1 MRSMA
6 FGALFLLGL
15 GVLVYYTIFL
25 SAFSFGGRVTLD
37 VRFPDG
43 KWLTSGDKILVAG
56 TRIGRVGRVEYL
68 EEEVDEGFPVR
79 AYLELDRDLK
89 LFEDARVRI
98 VSSTL
103 LGGRMIT
110 IAPGQKGQARRVSEI
125 EFLRGDVQGDLAEAV
140 ESVVSENREAL
151 KRTIDSVA
159 QASADLAKLLR
170 ALEEGQGSAGRLLR
184 DEALHREVL
193 GMIEDARGLL
203 QSIRSRESSFGRL
216 LADDTLYEEIE
227 GIAKALR
234 EIAEGASRGEG
245 LAGLLLRDSEM
256 RARIDRIVARL
267 DDATAAIE
275 TQQGLVGALI
285 YDGGVKSA
293 LQELSRNVET
303 ISAEIASGRSLA
315 GEILVGRRLV
325 SSIVEPLEVIMA
337 DARALVQNTREG
349 RGIAG
354 MLLSDNESAAL
365 VRSILRN
372 FARSL
377 EDAREAAPIGTL
389 VGVLIGI
396 C

>member
-1 MRSMA
+1 MA
-6 FGALFLLGL
+6 FGALFLCGL
-15 GVLVYYTIFL
+15 GVLIYYTIFL
-25 SAFSFGGRVTLD
+25 SAFSFGDRVTLD
-37 VRFPDG
+37 VRFSNA
-43 KWLTSGDKILVAG
+43 KWLTSGDKVLVAG

-68 EEEVDEGFPVR
+68 EDEVATGFPVR
-79 AYLELDRDLK
+79 AQIELDRDLK
-89 LFEDARVRI
+89 LFEDVSVRI
-98 VSSTL
+98 ESSTL
-103 LGGRMIT
+103 LGGRLIT
-110 IAPGQKGQARRVSEI
+110 ITPGQRGRARRASEI
-125 EFLRGDVQGDLAEAV
+125 EYLQGESHGDLAEAV
-140 ESVVSENREAL
+140 ESVISENREAL
-151 KRTIDSVA
+151 KRTIESVA

-216 LADDTLYEEIE
+216 LADDTLYVEIE

-234 EIAEGASRGEG
+234 EIAEGASKGEG
-245 LAGLLLRDSEM
+245 LAGLLLRDAQM
-256 RARIDRIVARL
+256 RERIDRIVARI
-267 DDATAAIE
+267 DDATAAVE
-275 TQQGLVGALI
+275 TQQGLIGALL

-293 LQELSRNVET
+293 LQELARNVET
-303 ISAEIASGRSLA
+303 ISAEIANGRSLA

-325 SSIVEPLEVIMA
+325 GSIVEPLEAIVA

-389 VGVLIGI
+389 IGVLIGI
-396 C
+396 F